1 MCDLFFL
8 VGRDFDCLSDYDD
21 SDLVTWIQNVRIIDW
36 RPRTHLRV
44 SSILINLG
52 EYEDSQFS
60 LKVPSTYYVWSF
72 SSIFCCYR
80 SQVRSLELSFQSV
93 TVVVAKQS
101 SSLQK
106 ICQSYN
112 ILFSK
117 FFHVFFAPCQTKPSW
132 KLNWIWRFWS
142 FCYWI
147 EVIPAVGST
156 IFSFQ
161 ILTRLCDEETEV

>member
-1 MCDLFFL
+1 MLYYFDYLLFVICNNWPTTPLWSRRFCYFCWLRGLGGATKMYL
-8 VGRDFDCLSDYDD
+8 VLGLRFWVFRFY
-21 SDLVTWIQNVRIIDW
+21 
-36 RPRTHLRV
+36 RT
-44 SSILINLG
+44 
-52 EYEDSQFS
+52 
-60 LKVPSTYYVWSF
+60 
-72 SSIFCCYR
+72 
-80 SQVRSLELSFQSV
+80 QVRSLELSFQSV

-161 ILTRLCDEETEV
+161 TLARLCDEETEV